1 MTSDGSGGEY
11 HAAAVLE
18 SQSEEEG
25 FRRNPEVV
33 AREIGSREADP
44 EIGPDIPAQ
53 SHGVSRRDELDR
65 LGIHLPE
72 IGAPHHS
79 TGNREYQPGLVLG
92 LAPARMGPETTQQAS
107 AVRRPAFGLAS
118 APQELVVYRETA
130 IHYHRDPC
138 LFQLPGN
145 LGRAGRPTCIQT
157 SCGLTSSSCSSRA
170 GMYSERRKIFTISM
184 GPAAARR
191 SGDRDIPARP
201 GSRLQRGAPG

>member
-1 MTSDGSGGEY
+1 MRQLSSNPNPNE
-11 HAAAVLE
+11 V
-18 SQSEEEG
+18 G

-92 LAPARMGPETTQQAS
+92 LAPARMGPETTHQRQHS
-107 AVRRPAFGLAS
+107 ADQPSDWHQPPRNWWSTARQRS
-118 APQELVVYRETA
+118 ITTA
-130 IHYHRDPC
+130 IPASSS
-138 LFQLPGN
+138 L
-145 LGRAGRPTCIQT
+145 RATSVWRMPTCIQT
-157 SCGLTSSSCSSRA
+157 SWGLTSSSCSSKA
-170 GMYSERRKIFTISM
+170 GIYSERRKIFTMSM
-184 GPAAARR
+184 GPAAAPAERR
-191 SGDRDIPARP
+191 SGYTGSPRVTPPA
-201 GSRLQRGAPG
+201 GCTGMMV